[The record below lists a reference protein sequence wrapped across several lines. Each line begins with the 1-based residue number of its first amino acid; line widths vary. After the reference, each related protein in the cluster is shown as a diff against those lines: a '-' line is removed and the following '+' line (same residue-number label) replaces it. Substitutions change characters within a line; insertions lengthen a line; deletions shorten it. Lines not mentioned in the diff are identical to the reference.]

1 MFPIIT
7 PQMLNLPDT
16 VQPASLTRLPWPEGS
31 IISARL
37 MATDVP
43 GTALLILGSY
53 RLLAEVPPSTPMG
66 EVWMQLITRDVP
78 ARFRVLTDAQALKLL
93 AGMLE
98 SELVQNKRSE
108 NSPAHKSIDAS
119 SESAKPSSGQLPDW
133 PHLNQTQRQDGR
145 NPFPWYGD
153 PSPDGNALLWYD
165 QSDDQ
170 PRGILHRHI
179 DHQTFILS
187 GRLDLD
193 KLGAIAFSLHGNID
207 NQTTDAASH
216 ALRLHLH
223 AAKDCQIGALRPAF
237 TDWLQQVNEAFP
249 NLSGELE
256 HGIPDGGPERMSE
269 RLA

>member
-1 MFPIIT
+1 M
-7 PQMLNLPDT
+7 
-16 VQPASLTRLPWPEGS
+16 ASD
-31 IISARL
+31 I
-37 MATDVP
+37 P

-53 RLLAEVPPSTPMG
+53 RLLAEVPPATPMG

-78 ARFRVLTDAQALKLL
+78 ARFRVLTDAQTLKLL

-98 SELVQNKRSE
+98 AELAQNTRLE
-108 NSPAHKSIDAS
+108 NAHTHKALNAGTETS
-119 SESAKPSSGQLPDW
+119 KPMPGNLPDW
-133 PHLNQTQRQDGR
+133 PHLNQTQHQDGK
-145 NPFPWYGD
+145 NPLPWYGD

-179 DHQTFILS
+179 DNQMYILS

-207 NQTTDAASH
+207 NQIPDDASN

-223 AAKDCQIGALRPAF
+223 AAKNDQLGELRASF
-237 TDWLQQVNEAFP
+237 ADWLQQLNDDFP

-256 HGIPDGGPERMSE
+256 HGIPDGGPEQMSE